1 MNEPRKSQADLVAL
15 GTSRLLGNY
24 RQAPIAFVEGRGSVL
39 IDRAGK
45 EYLDFA
51 AGVAVNALG
60 HAHPRLTAAI
70 AEQAARLIHVSN
82 YYFNEENVL
91 LADEL
96 CKKTGFDRAFFCNS
110 GAEANEALF
119 KLVRRHFSS
128 QGKPEK
134 YRIIAFHN
142 SFHGRTLATVTLT
155 GNPSYSDGFGPKL
168 AGIEHVAYG
177 DLEAVRR
184 AMGPDVCAIFVEPV
198 QGEGGVLPAPDG
210 YLAGLR
216 ELCDAHG
223 ALLLV
228 DEIQTGVG
236 RTGTFLGSEGV
247 KADAISMAKG
257 LAGGVPIGTMLVR
270 ESLNG
275 ALPSGTHGSTFGGN
289 PLACRAARTVLDVV
303 ERDGLVQGAKTK
315 GAHLQK
321 LLLQIAADHP
331 SLCEGERGRGLL
343 RGLVLKKGVD
353 ARAALGKVRDA
364 GVLLTI
370 AGGSVLRFT
379 PPLVVTED
387 ELTEGCRR
395 VSAALRSERA

>member
-1 MNEPRKSQADLVAL
+1 MNEPRKSQAELVAL
-15 GTSRLLGNY
+15 GASRLLGNY
-24 RQAPIAFVEGRGSVL
+24 RQAPIAFVSGRGSVL
-39 IDRAGK
+39 TDRAGK

-60 HAHPRLTAAI
+60 HAHPRLSAAI
-70 AEQAARLIHVSN
+70 AEQAAQLIHVSN
-82 YYFNEENVL
+82 YFYNEENVL

-119 KLVRRHFSS
+119 KLARRYFSS

-134 YRIIAFHN
+134 YRILAFHN

-155 GNPSYSDGFGPKL
+155 GNASYSEGFGPKL
-168 AGIEHVAYG
+168 AGIEHLPYG
-177 DLEAVRR
+177 DLDAVRG

-216 ELCDAHG
+216 RLADDHG
-223 ALLLV
+223 ALLIV

-247 KADAISMAKG
+247 EADAISMAKG
-257 LAGGVPIGTMLVR
+257 LAGGVPIGAMLVR
-270 ESLNG
+270 ERLNG

-303 ERDGLVQGAKTK
+303 EREGLVEGAKKK
-315 GAHLQK
+315 GATLGKLLQK
-321 LLLQIAADHP
+321 LADDHP
-331 SLCEGERGRGLL
+331 TLCEGERGRGML
-343 RGLVLKKGVD
+343 RGLVLKKSVD
-353 ARAALGKVRDA
+353 PRAALGKVRDA

-387 ELTEGCRR
+387 ELAEGCRR
-395 VSAALRSERA
+395 VGETLRALTA